1 MLIIPL
7 MPNNLKMVYDK
18 NTAYR
23 VQNFSIIKVT
33 NNNKFV

>member
-1 MLIIPL
+1 
-7 MPNNLKMVYDK
+7 MPNNLKNGLCPVYDK

-23 VQNFSIIKVT
+23 VKNFNINKVT